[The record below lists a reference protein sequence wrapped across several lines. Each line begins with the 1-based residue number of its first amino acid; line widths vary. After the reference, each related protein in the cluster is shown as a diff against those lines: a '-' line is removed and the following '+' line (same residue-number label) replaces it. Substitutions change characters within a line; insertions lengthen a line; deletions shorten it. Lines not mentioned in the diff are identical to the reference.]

1 MSLIEGTPYD
11 HSQGRKRFRGL
22 VLNDPKFQDYLKNRV
37 NEKFYDSEGTLN
49 LQNLFED
56 IDSTEFD
63 FKILRSMFT
72 SENTP
77 IDWKIGEKISEC
89 FLEDYHNSIFPY
101 NDSRDAKDSRSN
113 LPGADLVGYVTIDDK
128 TLFLFGEVKTSDQQ
142 QNPPGVVYGSD
153 GLIQQLNEIKDDS
166 KKRKELIMWLG
177 HKISPLHDD
186 DTKKITWRQASI
198 SYYSHNEEFKIFG
211 VMIRGVAPNE
221 NDLKLVF
228 ENVIPNMKDEIYF
241 ELISLYL
248 PISKSEYADIMRKQ
262 H

>member
-1 MSLIEGTPYD
+1 MSLIDETPYD
-11 HSQGRKRFRGL
+11 HSEGKKRFRGF
-22 VLNDPKFQDYLKNRV
+22 VLNDSKFRNYLRTKV
-37 NEKFYDSEGTLN
+37 NKKFYDSEGTLN
-49 LQNLFED
+49 LQNLFKD
-56 IDSTEFD
+56 IDPTGFDPEF
-63 FKILRSMFT
+63 LRSAFT

-113 LPGADLVGYVTIDDK
+113 LPGADMVGYVTIDDK

-177 HKISPLHDD
+177 HKINPLPDD
-186 DTKKITWRQASI
+186 DINKITWIQASI

-211 VMIRGVAPNE
+211 VMIRGVASNE

-228 ENVIPNMKDEIYF
+228 EKVIPNMKDEIYF

-248 PISKSEYADIMRKQ
+248 PILKSKYADIMGKQ